1 MGAPQSFLGRDTM
14 KILDFQKEYQVEF
27 DNPEL
32 LKQAFIHSSY
42 ANEHQYKN
50 IQDNERLE
58 FLGDAVL
65 EISVSKYI
73 YGKYTSMAEGKMTRL
88 RAALVCEPSL
98 AKIAKEIGFGNYII
112 LGKGEDRSGGR
123 QRISIL
129 ADVFE
134 AFLGAL
140 YIDQGLRAVDNFL
153 MKHMF
158 PRIKNGAYSH
168 TMDYKSKLQEILQQH
183 IRTTA
188 TYQDISKSGPAHN
201 RTFTVGVY
209 IKNELLATGRGK
221 SKKIAE
227 QNAAEQALDRIVV
240 KNGNMSF
247 NRLNS

>member
-1 MGAPQSFLGRDTM
+1 MRIS
-14 KILDFQKEYQVEF
+14 DFQKEFQVNF
-27 DNPEL
+27 NDQAL

-65 EISVSKYI
+65 ELSVSKYI
-73 YGKYTSMAEGKMTRL
+73 YTEYIAMPEGEMTRL

-140 YIDQGLRAVDNFL
+140 YIDQGLNAVDRFL
-153 MKHMF
+153 MKYMF

-168 TMDYKSKLQEILQQH
+168 AMDYKSKLQEILQQH
-183 IRTTA
+183 IRATA
-188 TYQDISKSGPAHN
+188 TYRDLSKSGPAHN

-209 IKNELLATGRGK
+209 IKKDLLATGQGK

-227 QNAAEQALDRIVV
+227 QNAAEQALDRIIV
-240 KNGNMSF
+240 KNGNISF